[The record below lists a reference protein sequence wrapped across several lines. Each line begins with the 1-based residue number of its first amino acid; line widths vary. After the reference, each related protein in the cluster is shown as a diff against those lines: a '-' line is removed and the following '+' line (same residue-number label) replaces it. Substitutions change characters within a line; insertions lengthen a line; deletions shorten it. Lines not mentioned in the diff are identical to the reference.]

1 MGKNN
6 IRFTASA
13 YEDLDRITDYL
24 IERDSEAA
32 IRIYERI
39 MEAVKRLREFPLMGV
54 TMDDQE
60 LRAYGYRKLIVDD
73 FSVIYRLFEGE
84 IVLYHVF
91 NHKQDYGRIFAK

>member
-1 MGKNN
+1 MGENN

-39 MEAVKRLREFPLMGV
+39 MGSEKAARVS
-54 TMDDQE
+54 
-60 LRAYGYRKLIVDD
+60 AY
-73 FSVIYRLFEGE
+73 EC
-84 IVLYHVF
+84 YH
-91 NHKQDYGRIFAK
+91 G

>member
-1 MGKNN
+1 
-6 IRFTASA
+6 
-13 YEDLDRITDYL
+13 
-24 IERDSEAA
+24 
-32 IRIYERI
+32 
-39 MEAVKRLREFPLMGV
+39 MGV

-60 LRAYGYRKLIVDD
+60 LRAYGYRKLIMDD